1 MLFFLAGS
9 PLLRA
14 RNAPPENETTKL
26 DLKAYEAELE
36 QDSSLIERIK
46 NQPPE
51 ISRFR
56 KSLPRDWTVDTGGT
70 EFRVPTEWLDSALAD
85 LQTNPKKAS
94 SVVRDIQFRLG
105 EMRRSATELEKP
117 PGEAPMSLARAHLEK
132 VFQRREFEG
141 LDGPS
146 ALQLWEARVARWIDR
161 QLVRL
166 FQALHIS
173 AKTGNLLAWSAIL
186 LAFLAIVYWVF
197 RKLSRH
203 ARMNEMPSFG
213 PSAPTDA
220 RVWVRDALA
229 AAERDEYRE
238 AVHCAYWAAIA
249 RLEDLKLLGRDRSR
263 TPRESL
269 RLLDSYPNEQGTL
282 RDLTG
287 RFELI
292 WYGDRPASSSDWSGA
307 KAQLE
312 KFGCLTASTAPTAN
326 S

>member
-14 RNAPPENETTKL
+14 HNAQPENETTKL

-36 QDSSLIERIK
+36 RDSSLIERIK

-56 KSLPRDWTVDTGGT
+56 KSLPRDWTVDTRDT

-85 LQTNPKKAS
+85 LQTRPKNAS
-94 SVVRDIQFRLG
+94 TLVRDIEFRLT
-105 EMRRSATELEKP
+105 EMGQSAAELERP
-117 PGEAPMSLARAHLEK
+117 SGEAPMSLARAHLNK

-141 LDGPS
+141 LKGPS
-146 ALQLWEARVARWIDR
+146 ALQLWEARIARWIDR

-166 FQALHIS
+166 FQKLHVS
-173 AKTGNLLAWSAIL
+173 AKTGDLFAWSVIL
-186 LAFLAIVYWVF
+186 LAFLAIAYWVF

-203 ARMNEMPSFG
+203 ARMNEMPSFH
-213 PSAPTDA
+213 PSAPSDA

-229 AAERDEYRE
+229 AAEHGEYRE

-249 RLEDLKLLGRDRSR
+249 RLEDLKLLARDRSR

-269 RLLDSYPNEQGTL
+269 RLLDSHPNEQSTL

-287 RFELI
+287 HFELI

-307 KAQLE
+307 RAQLE
-312 KFGCLTASTAPTAN
+312 KFGCLTASTATTAN